1 MPKPANQP
9 GKQPAKPDILPPET
23 TPTPA
28 PGIAP
33 ALASKPTLR
42 QRAERLCSDENLDF
56 FAHLLDDWFRLPFT
70 PIRVGLDGLIGLIP
84 GLGDILAGIA
94 SFVLVFAA
102 WIRGVPYVTLL
113 RMMVN
118 IAIEVLI
125 GSIPLFGDIFD
136 IAWKANRRNYN
147 LMTRHL
153 ARLRL
158 PRNPL
163 RRSPRHPR
171 HPRHRAGAHLPLDR
185 PPPLTSQVAAQGAA
199 KRHDGRSPGL
209 HSLRKNRHF

>member
-153 ARLRL
+153 RQPHRHTWRDYAFLAILFAVVLAILAIPVIVLVLIFLWIAHRL
-158 PRNPL
+158 
-163 RRSPRHPR
+163 
-171 HPRHRAGAHLPLDR
+171 
-185 PPPLTSQVAAQGAA
+185 
-199 KRHDGRSPGL
+199 
-209 HSLRKNRHF
+209 

>member
-136 IAWKANRRNYN
+136 IAWKANRRNYQ
-147 LMTRHL
+147 LL
-153 ARLRL
+153 ARHIGEPHRHTGKDWVFLFL
-158 PRNPL
+158 LACALGLIFAIPL
-163 RRSPRHPR
+163 LLLL
-171 HPRHRAGAHLPLDR
+171 ALIVWIGNA
-185 PPPLTSQVAAQGAA
+185 LTP
-199 KRHDGRSPGL
+199 HW
-209 HSLRKNRHF
+209 